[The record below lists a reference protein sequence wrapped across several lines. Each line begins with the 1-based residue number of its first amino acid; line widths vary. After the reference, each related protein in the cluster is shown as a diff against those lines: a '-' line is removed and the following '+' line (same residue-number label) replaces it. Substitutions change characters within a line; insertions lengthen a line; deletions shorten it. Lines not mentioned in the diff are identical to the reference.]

1 VKWNVKMY
9 FMAVKEVKRPVLASF
24 LVMGFNNSTNSA
36 NSPQILPFSPEKQPS
51 KLPIYIGDENARQFY
66 LKYYSM
72 VESVC
77 MRTLHNKEDAEDLA
91 HDVFAYVLGKC
102 KENDRFNIPYP
113 TTYLSKTAANMG
125 INKKKRTKRENEQAR
140 RELIEV
146 YNIATN
152 GSLDWFIEKGGGEGK
167 EKWEA
172 GIVDKGYEQ
181 TEAQIIVKAILEEQ
195 DETTRSIY
203 FYKYH
208 EDMTLEQIGE
218 AVGLKKSAVHE
229 RLNRLEEQV
238 KVKMGQ
244 RR

>member
-1 VKWNVKMY
+1 VPCAIDRLKGDKKVH
-9 FMAVKEVKRPVLASF
+9 FDPCLF
-24 LVMGFNNSTNSA
+24 VMGFKNNNLSENFS
-36 NSPQILPFSPEKQPS
+36 QILNFSAEKQPS
-51 KLPIYIGDENARQFY
+51 QLPIYIDDENARQFY

-91 HDVFAYVLGKC
+91 HDVFAYVLEKC
-102 KENDRFNIPYP
+102 KKEGQSSIPYP
-113 TTYLSKTAANMG
+113 TTYLSKVAKNMG
-125 INKKKRTKRENEQAR
+125 INKKKRAR

-146 YNIATN
+146 YNMAAN
-152 GSLDWFIEKGGGEGK
+152 GSLNWFIDKGGSEGK

-172 GIVDKGYEQ
+172 GIVEKGYEQ
-181 TEAQIIVKAILEEQ
+181 AEAEIIVKAILDEQ
-195 DETTRSIY
+195 DEITRKIY

-218 AVGLKKSAVHE
+218 AVGLKKTAVHE
-229 RLNRLEEQV
+229 RLKALEEQV

-244 RR
+244 WK

>member
-1 VKWNVKMY
+1 MDFKD
-9 FMAVKEVKRPVLASF
+9 
-24 LVMGFNNSTNSA
+24 NNPTENSL
-36 NSPQILPFSPEKQPS
+36 QILPFSPEKQPS
-51 KLPIYIGDENARQFY
+51 QLPIYIGDENNRQFY

-77 MRTLHNKEDAEDLA
+77 MRTLNNKEDAQDLA
-91 HDVFAYVLGKC
+91 HEVFVYLLEKF
-102 KENDRFNIPYP
+102 KENDSFSIPYP
-113 TTYLSKTAANMG
+113 STYLSKVATNMG
-125 INKKKRTKRENEQAR
+125 INKKKRAR

-152 GSLDWFIEKGGGEGK
+152 GSLDWFIEKGGDEGK

-172 GIVDKGYEQ
+172 GIVEKGYEQ
-181 TEAQIIVKAILEEQ
+181 VEAEIIVKAILDEQ
-195 DETTRSIY
+195 DETTRKIY

-229 RLNRLEEQV
+229 RLKALEEQV

-244 RR
+244 QR